1 MKATRRIALFLA
13 VLSILAVLAMP
24 ISASAAT
31 TEQPVATAKEV
42 TTLIVMVE
50 AANFAIEGLVKV
62 AQLTPYNDVALL
74 LIAVDR
80 IVEPVFAYGEKI
92 GVEVV
97 CEYTAYEIDGQT
109 VMIDPLRVI
118 NLPGKGNGNNN
129 SNTNK

>member
-1 MKATRRIALFLA
+1 MKATRKIALFLA

-31 TEQPVATAKEV
+31 TEQPTDKEV
-42 TTLIVMVE
+42 VTLVVMVE
-50 AANFAIEGLVKV
+50 AANFAIKGLVKV
-62 AQLTPYNDVALL
+62 AQYTPYNDVALL
-74 LIAVDR
+74 LYAVDR

-92 GVEVV
+92 GAEVI

-109 VMIDPLRVI
+109 VMVDPLRVI